1 MRIGVLLLLSCCF
14 FSFSSKA
21 QSTASKSSIIIDSVS
36 KIKEDDEGK
45 IVLLNQNKKVLYLK
59 NDQKN
64 YENLLSE
71 ISNSLQFKSSLK
83 FKTDSNLNIIDAK

>member
-1 MRIGVLLLLSCCF
+1 MHIGVLLLLSCSF

>member
-1 MRIGVLLLLSCCF
+1 MRIGVFLLMICCL
-14 FSFSSKA
+14 FSWPTIAQNAGSKT
-21 QSTASKSSIIIDSVS
+21 STIIDSVS

-45 IVLLNQNKKVLYLK
+45 IVLLTQNKKVLYLK